1 MNYSLVIEPF
11 DVWGFDY
18 MGPFPSSNGYT
29 HILVDV
35 DYVTKWV
42 EAIPTSSA
50 DHNTSIKMLKE
61 VIFPRFG
68 VPRYLMTDGGSI
80 LFMVLFV
87 KCLLSMMLIIELHLH
102 TTHSLVV
109 K

>member
-18 MGPFPSSNGYT
+18 MGLFPSSNGYT
-29 HILVDV
+29 HILVAV

-50 DHNTSIKMLKE
+50 DH
-61 VIFPRFG
+61 
-68 VPRYLMTDGGSI
+68 
-80 LFMVLFV
+80 
-87 KCLLSMMLIIELHLH
+87 
-102 TTHSLVV
+102 
-109 K
+109 

>member
-1 MNYSLVIEPF
+1 MPMNYSLVIEPS

-18 MGPFPSSNGYT
+18 MGPFLASNGYT
-29 HILVDV
+29 HILVAF

-61 VIFPRFG
+61 VHFSEVWSP
-68 VPRYLMTDGGSI
+68 
-80 LFMVLFV
+80 
-87 KCLLSMMLIIELHLH
+87 
-102 TTHSLVV
+102 
-109 K
+109 